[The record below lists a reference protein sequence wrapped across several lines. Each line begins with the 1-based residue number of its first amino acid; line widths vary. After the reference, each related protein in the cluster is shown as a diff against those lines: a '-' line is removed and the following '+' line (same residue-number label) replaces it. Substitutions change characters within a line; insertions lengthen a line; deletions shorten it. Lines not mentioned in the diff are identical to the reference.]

1 MWFNNTYKN
10 KICDQI
16 YDVVTNIKAKYVLNS
31 WLMNTYEGEICG
43 HKCDVVI
50 FIKLE
55 FVVKSMVN

>member
-1 MWFNNTYKN
+1 
-10 KICDQI
+10 
-16 YDVVTNIKAKYVLNS
+16 
-31 WLMNTYEGEICG
+31 MNTYEGEICG